1 MTNSANLV
9 NITGRLTRNPVFFPN
24 KDGSQKVKAT
34 IAVQDNFRSGADK
47 TRKSQFIA
55 VEQFLPVKMGTGA
68 WANVTKGS
76 QVQILGHLESNNYE
90 KDGKM
95 VYGGLILAVDS
106 VSYLETK
113 AETEARRN
121 AQAAETPAAPEAAA
135 PAAAP
140 EAPEADTKPA
150 KRTRAK
156 KGKPAEA
163 APAPMEDK
171 SEMPFGN

>member
-9 NITGRLTRNPVFFPN
+9 NITGRLTRNPVFFQN
-24 KDGSQKVKAT
+24 NDGSQKVKAT

-55 VEQFLPVKMGTGA
+55 VEQFLPAKLGTGA

-121 AQAAETPAAPEAAA
+121 AQAAAAAPAPEAAE
-135 PAAAP
+135 PAP
-140 EAPEADTKPA
+140 EAAPAPKA
-150 KRTRAK
+150 KRTRSK
-156 KGKPAEA
+156 KSKPAEA

>member
-1 MTNSANLV
+1 MTNPANIV
-9 NITGRLTRNPVFFPN
+9 SITGRLTREPVFFAN

-34 IAVQDNFRSGADK
+34 IAVQDNFRSGPDK
-47 TRKSQFIA
+47 KRDSQFIA
-55 VEQFLPVKMGTGA
+55 VEQFLPATLGKGA

-121 AQAAETPAAPEAAA
+121 AQAAAAAPAPEAAE
-135 PAAAP
+135 PAP
-140 EAPEADTKPA
+140 EAAPAPKA
-150 KRTRAK
+150 KRTRSK
-156 KGKPAEA
+156 KSKPAEA

>member
-9 NITGRLTRNPVFFPN
+9 NITGRLTRNPVFFQN
-24 KDGSQKVKAT
+24 NDGSQKVKAT

-55 VEQFLPVKMGTGA
+55 VEQFLPVKLGTGA

-113 AETEARRN
+113 AETETRRN
-121 AQAAETPAAPEAAA
+121 AQAAAAAPAPEAAE
-135 PAAAP
+135 PAP
-140 EAPEADTKPA
+140 EAAPAPKA
-150 KRTRAK
+150 KRTRSK
-156 KGKPAEA
+156 KSKPAEA